1 MEAGRDSVYE
11 LPQELDLAL
20 ARDSVGVD
28 AQDCPW
34 ADQRASAGGV
44 CGWDPGDHA
53 DNEDMIARRRHEE
66 EMRGYAE
73 RLRVLTERLA
83 ETEEAERRRLA
94 RELHDQVGQNLTALG
109 LNLNMALTQ
118 LPPDAP
124 EALRARLFD
133 SLTLVEQTTERI
145 RGVMADLR
153 PSVLDDYGLV
163 AALRWYGDQFATR
176 AGLRVAVVGES
187 FDPRLPARVEN
198 ALFRIA
204 QEALTNVAKHAQ
216 ATAVTITV
224 EATERAARLIVAD
237 DGIGF
242 DAAHA
247 RGGGDHRGWGLLL
260 MAERAEAVGGRC
272 AITSRPRQGARVI
285 VEMPREHHGLSGG

>member
-1 MEAGRDSVYE
+1 MEAGRDSHNE
-11 LPQELDLAL
+11 SPQDLALAL
-20 ARDSVGVD
+20 ARDSVAVE

-34 ADQRASAGGV
+34 ADQRASAGDV

-53 DNEDMIARRRHEE
+53 GNEDMIARRRHEE

-124 EALRARLFD
+124 EAVRARLLD

-153 PSVLDDYGLV
+153 PSVLDDYGPV
-163 AALRWYGDQFATR
+163 AALRWYGDQFAAR
-176 AGLRVAVVGES
+176 AGVRVAVVGES

-204 QEALTNVAKHAQ
+204 QEALTNVAKHAS

-247 RGGGDHRGWGLLL
+247 RGCGDHRGWGLLL

-272 AITSRPRQGARVI
+272 AIKSRPRQGTRVI